1 MRFTEQEQN
10 QIFDAIE
17 FVANKH
23 RNHWRKGTS
32 IPYISHLMN
41 VMKILCEE
49 GASAEIVIAGIL
61 HDVVED
67 TPVSVEEINKL
78 FGEKVARLV
87 VKASEQDKLDD
98 AEKRKKD
105 KETPWRERKEK
116 TIAHLNDEPDPDYL
130 LVSAADKLDNIR
142 AIRADYERIGDD
154 LWSRFNAG
162 KEELGWY
169 YTEIGKALHRQAE
182 SHGGPLLSIS
192 NKLVAELDKVFPKI

>member
-1 MRFTEQEQN
+1 
-10 QIFDAIE
+10 
-17 FVANKH
+17 
-23 RNHWRKGTS
+23 
-32 IPYISHLMN
+32 MN
-41 VMKILCEE
+41 VMKILCEKR
-49 GASAEIVIAGIL
+49 APAEFVIAGIL

-67 TPVSVEEINKL
+67 TPVTVAEVRQI

-142 AIRADYERIGDD
+142 AIRADYERIGDG
-154 LWSRFNAG
+154 LWTRFDAE
-162 KEELGWY
+162 KEELSWY

-182 SHGGPLLSIS
+182 KYGGPLLSIS
-192 NKLVAELDKVFPKI
+192 NMLMDELAYVFPKK